1 MVMQE
6 GAKSIAMMAPHSVP
20 AMPVKRC
27 IPIVVTKIDGRVTDP
42 RQGRNQCRA
51 GWALAAARKLRR

>member
-1 MVMQE
+1 
-6 GAKSIAMMAPHSVP
+6 VP